1 MGDFSSIS
9 DELAIESVLAGDV
22 QAFEILV
29 MKYRDHVARIL
40 SRHIPYQD
48 VEDVAQ
54 EVFLSAFSGLGKIK
68 DPKAFQSWLSRIAV
82 RTCVNYWRVKSR
94 QKEQLLSEIGDEH
107 VDILERKL
115 VSVGNSPDDEEISEE
130 EMKKLQELLQWAMGQ
145 LNPVDRMVVEL
156 AYFENRSHG
165 EIAEMIGATRGG
177 VKIRLFR
184 ARRKL
189 RVIIEKEMRKRG
201 YGQKI

>member
-1 MGDFSSIS
+1 MDDFSSVL
-9 DELAIESVLAGDV
+9 DELVIESVLAGDV
-22 QAFEILV
+22 QAFEVLV
-29 MKYRDHVARIL
+29 VKYREHVARIL

-68 DPKAFQSWLSRIAV
+68 DPKSFSSWLSRIAV
-82 RTCVNYWRVKSR
+82 RTCVNYWRAKSR
-94 QKEQLLSEIGDEH
+94 QKEQVFSEIEDEH

-115 VSVGNSPDDEEISEE
+115 VDIGNNSDDDEISEY
-130 EMKKLQELLQWAMGQ
+130 EMKRLQELLQWAMGQ

-156 AYFENRSHG
+156 VYFENRTHS
-165 EIAEMIGATRGG
+165 EVAKMIGATRGG

-184 ARRKL
+184 ARKKL
-189 RVIIEKEMRKRG
+189 KAIIEKEMRKRR
-201 YGQKI
+201 